1 MFRAAPYLW
10 LPLVA
15 VSVAVARQ
23 NPLNPLPAPII
34 YLDGGI
40 VGFAVEPPTR
50 VNLKGVIYAQ
60 FIGETPY
67 LHILYKGIETPTSG
81 DQERVTAAPL
91 RSRIL
96 NTETG
101 NGIEINGLSLS
112 PFDNNVILGVAQNH
126 AIVATFAPSEPNET
140 SEPSSPPTVSAYQA
154 INLSTG
160 RIVRLTLDTPNITF
174 ASSNAPFYLVGNGR
188 AVMAFDVVQNRTLW
202 ATELPGLPLSVS
214 YISRDQIWAVTYRS
228 PTPQVRSAER
238 LFLDNRG
245 QVQPAPTTPIP
256 DPLYAL
262 FVSRTDINQ
271 AGTVQT
277 IAVEPLSTGL
287 DLDDENSPRVDAS
300 PFAVDATFAE
310 VSPTENVLAYIHNQ
324 ELYLRP
330 IRRIVGDELVALR
343 VERERVQLTNQA
355 KQVGIGIMIYSAD
368 YDDQFPGGAD
378 IGNAL
383 LPYLK
388 NREIL
393 KNFTP
398 LTNGESMTNWP
409 ADKPIGF
416 IEGRHGRA
424 LIMPDSSIRWSPF
437 PPRP

>member
-10 LPLVA
+10 LPLVV

-23 NPLNPLPAPII
+23 NPLNPIPAPII

-40 VGFAVEPPTR
+40 VGFAIEPPTR

-60 FIGETPY
+60 FIGDTPY
-67 LHILYKGIETPTSG
+67 LHVLYKGIEAPTSG
-81 DQERVTAAPL
+81 DQERVNATPP

-101 NGIEINGLSLS
+101 NGIDINDLSLS
-112 PFDNNVILGVAQNH
+112 PLDNNVILGVAQNH
-126 AIVATFAPSEPNET
+126 AIVATFAPTEP
-140 SEPSSPPTVSAYQA
+140 SEPSSLPTVSSYRA

-160 RIVRLTLDTPNITF
+160 RIVRLTLDTPNVNFT
-174 ASSNAPFYLVGNGR
+174 SSNAPFYLVAKGR
-188 AVMAFDVVQNRTLW
+188 SVMAFDVVQNRTLW
-202 ATELPGLPLSVS
+202 TTELPGLPLSVS
-214 YISRDQIWAVTYRS
+214 YISRNQIWEVTYRS
-228 PTPQVRSAER
+228 PNPQVRRAER

-245 QVQPAPTTPIP
+245 QLQTEPSNPAP
-256 DPLYAL
+256 DPLYTL

-271 AGTVQT
+271 AGTIQT
-277 IAVEPLSTGL
+277 VAVEPLSTGL
-287 DLDDENSPRVDAS
+287 DLDDENSPRVDAL

-310 VSPTENVLAYIHNQ
+310 VSPTETALAYIHNQ

-330 IRRIVGDELVALR
+330 IRRISGEELVALR
-343 VERERVQLTNQA
+343 IERERVQLTNQA
-355 KQVGIGIMIYSAD
+355 KQLGVGMIIYSAD

-378 IGNAL
+378 IANAI

-388 NREIL
+388 NRELL

-398 LTNGESMTNWP
+398 LTNGENIADWP

-424 LIMPDSSIRWSPF
+424 LIMPDSSVRWSPF
-437 PPRP
+437 PRP

>member
-10 LPLVA
+10 LPLVV

-40 VGFAVEPPTR
+40 VGFAIEPPTR

-60 FIGETPY
+60 FIGDTPY
-67 LHILYKGIETPTSG
+67 LHVLYKGIEAPTSG
-81 DQERVTAAPL
+81 DQERVTATPP

-101 NGIEINGLSLS
+101 NGIDINGLSLS
-112 PFDNNVILGVAQNH
+112 PLDNNVILGVAQNH
-126 AIVATFAPSEPNET
+126 AIVATFAPTEP
-140 SEPSSPPTVSAYQA
+140 SEPSSLPTVSAYLA

-160 RIVRLTLDTPNITF
+160 RIVRLSLDTPNVTF
-174 ASSNAPFYLVGNGR
+174 TSSNAPFYLVAKGR
-188 AVMAFDVVQNRTLW
+188 AVMAFDVVQNRSLW
-202 ATELPGLPLSVS
+202 TTELPGLPLSVS
-214 YISRDQIWAVTYRS
+214 YISRNQIWEVTYRS
-228 PTPQVRSAER
+228 PNPQVRRTER

-245 QVQPAPTTPIP
+245 QLQTEPSNPAP

-271 AGTVQT
+271 AGTIQT

-287 DLDDENSPRVDAS
+287 DLDNENSPRVDAL

-310 VSPTENVLAYIHNQ
+310 VSGTETALAYIHNQ

-330 IRRIVGDELVALR
+330 IRRISGEELVALR
-343 VERERVQLTNQA
+343 IERERVQLTNQA
-355 KQVGIGIMIYSAD
+355 KQLGIGMMIYSAD

-378 IGNAL
+378 ISNAL

-388 NREIL
+388 NRESL

-398 LTNGESMTNWP
+398 LTNGENIADWP
-409 ADKPIGF
+409 SDKPIGF

-424 LIMPDSSIRWSPF
+424 LIMPDSSVRWSPF
-437 PPRP
+437 PRP

>member
-10 LPLVA
+10 LPLVV

-40 VGFAVEPPTR
+40 VGFAIEPPTR
-50 VNLKGVIYAQ
+50 VNLKGVISAE
-60 FIGETPY
+60 FIGDTPY
-67 LHILYKGIETPTSG
+67 LHILYKGIETPSSG
-81 DQERVTAAPL
+81 DQERVSTTPL

-101 NGIEINGLSLS
+101 RGIDISGLSLS
-112 PFDNNVILGVAQNH
+112 PSDNNLILGIAQGH
-126 AIVATFAPSEPNET
+126 AIVATFTPREPAAPPVISF
-140 SEPSSPPTVSAYQA
+140 YQA
-154 INLSTG
+154 INLNSG
-160 RIVRLTLDTPNITF
+160 RISRLNLDVPQITF
-174 ASSNAPFYLVGNGR
+174 LSSNAPFYLLAQGR
-188 AVMAFDVVQNRTLW
+188 SVIAFDVVQNRTLW
-202 ATELPGLPLSVS
+202 TTELPGRPLTLA
-214 YISRDQIWAVTYRS
+214 YDSRNQIWEVTYRS
-228 PTPQVRSAER
+228 PNPQVRRTER

-245 QVQPAPTTPIP
+245 QLQTEPSNPAP

-262 FVSRTDINQ
+262 YASPTDINQ
-271 AGTVQT
+271 AGTIQT
-277 IAVEPLSTGL
+277 ITIEPLSTGL
-287 DLDDENSPRVDAS
+287 DLDNENSPRVDAL

-310 VSPTENVLAYIHNQ
+310 VSGNETALAYIHNQ

-330 IRRIVGDELVALR
+330 IRRISGDELITLR
-343 VERERVQLTNQA
+343 IERERVQLINQA
-355 KQVGIGIMIYSAD
+355 KQVGTGMMIYSAD
-368 YDDQFPGGAD
+368 YDDQLPGGAD
-378 IGNAL
+378 ISNAL

-388 NREIL
+388 NRELL

-398 LTNGESMTNWP
+398 LTNGENIADWP

-424 LIMPDSSIRWSPF
+424 LIMPDSSVRWSPF
-437 PPRP
+437 PRP